1 MPRFGYVFYSTRDEE
16 GHLKL
21 DKDFYEW
28 DVVIQLDVLS
38 DIRAEVQAEYEAAFK
53 RFDDGLREARRKRGL
68 PE

>member
-1 MPRFGYVFYSTRDEE
+1 MPRFGHVFYSTRDEE

-28 DVVIQLDVLS
+28 DVAIQLDVLS

-53 RFDDGLREARRKRGL
+53 RLDDGLREARRKLGL
-68 PE
+68 QE